1 MENQYKVSDFLKR
14 QRGKFMLDILLSNS
28 DNNNNNNDNNNNNNN
43 NSKHSHVSL
52 KISV

>member
-28 DNNNNNNDNNNNNNN
+28 DNNNNDNNNN